1 MAANGRPSQPEAGP
15 LHGYTVV
22 ELSTGIAGA
31 YCTKLLADGGA
42 QVIKVESPQGDPL
55 RSWSASGARIEPA
68 SDGALFGFLACS
80 KHIVLCR
87 DQLHQ
92 DRGVRTC
99 AARNPSQRHSTRPHA
114 DRRVWDPKSA
124 TPSRWV
130 GPVMSTRSPAP
141 RYFSPRKWR
150 AIPPGRPFTSTVEH
164 RPPAAGTTTPKR
176 AATTSGPAS

>member
-1 MAANGRPSQPEAGP
+1 MAENGRPSRPEAGP

-55 RSWSASGARIEPA
+55 RCWSASGARIEPA

-114 DRRVWDPKSA
+114 DRRADA
-124 TPSRWV
+124 AQSR
-130 GPVMSTRSPAP
+130 GSGTRNQPRHPAG
-141 RYFSPRKWR
+141 SL
-150 AIPPGRPFTSTVEH
+150 GRPGHVDEIASTAVFLASEM
-164 RPPAAGTTTPKR
+164 ASYTTGQTIHVD
-176 AATTSGPAS
+176 G